1 MLCFEWNARLQ
12 HRMRGNTIQS
22 ERMRIRTRDR
32 KDDGHI
38 RSRAAYSASDS
49 SRINIA
55 RVIIP
60 GMTMTLIML
69 RRETDDRKMGGGES
83 RPHATAPH
91 LVDRRHLVQAHTLT
105 TIGQRP

>member
-1 MLCFEWNARLQ
+1 
-12 HRMRGNTIQS
+12 MRGNTIQS
-22 ERMRIRTRDR
+22 EHMHIRPRNR

-38 RSRAAYSASDS
+38 CSRAACSASES

-60 GMTMTLIML
+60 GMAMTLIML

-91 LVDRRHLVQAHTLT
+91 LVDRRHLVQAHILT
-105 TIGQRP
+105 TIGQRPSCRDVPRSVFV